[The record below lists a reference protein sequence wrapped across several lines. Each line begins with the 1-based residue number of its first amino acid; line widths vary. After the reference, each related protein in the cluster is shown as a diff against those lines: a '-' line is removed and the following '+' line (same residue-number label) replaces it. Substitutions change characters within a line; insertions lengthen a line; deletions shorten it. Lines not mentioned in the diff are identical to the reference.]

1 MTKSEAQKLLPK
13 EVRSGFIVI
22 DWPGRSSHISHTKWG
37 DINLRTISVRKMN
50 ALVKAGCPFFKV
62 RVTRAKGKRP

>member
-1 MTKSEAQKLLPK
+1 MTKSEAQQLLSK

-37 DINLRTISVRKMN
+37 EINLRTISVRKMN

-62 RVTRAKGKRP
+62 RPVRKTKKQP